1 MCQTTP
7 SILAGA
13 QETHISKSCGGQK
26 GWLVVLYYFSNY
38 HLGRGEHRGGGATP
52 ASSPFT
58 NMKTPLDEVRDTL
71 SRLNTDNVG
80 LEKRWHDVK
89 LDCV

>member
-1 MCQTTP
+1 MGGCALLFLSLPPGQG
-7 SILAGA
+7 GA
-13 QETHISKSCGGQK
+13 QSRRCYTCQ
-26 GWLVVLYYFSNY
+26 L
-38 HLGRGEHRGGGATP
+38 
-52 ASSPFT
+52 T
-58 NMKTPLDEVRDTL
+58 NMKTPLDEVRDTP

>member
-1 MCQTTP
+1 M
-7 SILAGA
+7 
-13 QETHISKSCGGQK
+13 
-26 GWLVVLYYFSNY
+26 VVLYYFSHC
-38 HLGRGEHRGGGATP
+38 HLGRREHRAGGATP
-52 ASSPFT
+52 ASPPFT
-58 NMKTPLDEVRDTL
+58 DMKTPLDEVRDTP